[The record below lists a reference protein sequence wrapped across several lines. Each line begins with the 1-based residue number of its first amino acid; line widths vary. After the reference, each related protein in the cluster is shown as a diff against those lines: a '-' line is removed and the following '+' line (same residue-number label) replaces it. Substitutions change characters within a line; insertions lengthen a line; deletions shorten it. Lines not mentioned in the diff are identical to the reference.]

1 MKKTMNPIKYVQ
13 RVIFPS
19 LFSII
24 MLTSISTAQDLENIA
39 GEDLIISAN
48 ILFVAAKV
56 NSEQMSISY
65 NGLSSDSG
73 YLFSSDNNSYGLDP
87 SKLFEADDREFD
99 EDAYLLK
106 FSRKLKQMTH
116 HFLRYFNVEDFSTDK
131 ADSNSLL
138 KSKVDTDQMSSNDF
152 EFNLSLNVGYDEDTI
167 LTMSAIKV
175 ESYWMH
181 TYVNALYDYEKREFE
196 LGLSSV
202 YINDYLLD
210 GMKLEFQTNPIA
222 GSGAIL
228 LTMSL

>member
-1 MKKTMNPIKYVQ
+1 MKKKINPIKFTQ
-13 RVIFPS
+13 RIIFSS

-24 MLTSISTAQDLENIA
+24 MLTSISTAQDLENVA

-48 ILFVAAKV
+48 ILFVAANV

-65 NGLSSDSG
+65 NGLSSGSG
-73 YLFSSDNNSYGLDP
+73 HLFLSDKNSYGLEL
-87 SKLFEADDREFD
+87 SKLFETDVRESN

-106 FSRKLKQMTH
+106 FSRKLKQMTYQ
-116 HFLRYFNVEDFSTDK
+116 FLRYFNVDDFSTDD
-131 ADSNSLL
+131 ADSKSLL
-138 KSKVDTDQMSSNDF
+138 KSKVDTDRVNSNDF
-152 EFNLSLNVGYDEDTI
+152 EFNLSLNIGYADDTI

-181 TYVNALYDYEKREFE
+181 TYVNAVYDYEKSEFE

-210 GMKLEFQTNPIA
+210 GMKLEFQANPVA

-228 LTMSL
+228 LTMAL